1 MRKRLIT
8 TTQKDRPLPDAEWL
22 DLENL
27 AEVELTSEDP
37 AHPIESALLPD
48 GGSGWRAAQPGE
60 QTIRVLFTRPLQIGR
75 ISIEFVECSIERTQE
90 FVLRW
95 VAHEEQFA
103 REIVRQQWNF
113 SPSGATV
120 ETEDYRV
127 DLTAVSVIE
136 LTINPDTSGG
146 EARAS
151 LSRLR
156 LA

>member
-103 REIVRQQWNF
+103 QEIVRQQWNF